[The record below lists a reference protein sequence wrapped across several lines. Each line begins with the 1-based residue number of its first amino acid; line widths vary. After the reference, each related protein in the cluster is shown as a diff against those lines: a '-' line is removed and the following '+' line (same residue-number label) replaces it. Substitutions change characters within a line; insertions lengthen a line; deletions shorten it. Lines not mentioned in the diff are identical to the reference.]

1 MDLLAD
7 HVFLS
12 RLQFAM
18 TTMFHIIWPL
28 FSIGLAVFLV
38 FLEAMWLKTKKPV
51 YLQHFK
57 FWAKLF
63 LLCFAVGV
71 VSGIPLEFQFG
82 ANWGPFSRS
91 VGNFFGQI
99 LGFEG
104 TMAFMLEAAFL
115 YLMLFGWNKVG
126 PKMHFFA
133 TCMVAFG
140 TSLSA
145 FWIMVANSWM
155 QTPDGGRMENG
166 IFVVEDWFAATFNTD
181 LWYAFSHMWV
191 ACLQT
196 TVFGVGAV
204 SAWYLLR
211 NRNREFFLKSFKMM
225 AVAALVVSPLQ
236 AFIGDLNGQEIGR
249 IQPAKVAAIE
259 AHWETNKPG
268 EGAPWNIVAWPDPEK
283 ERNFIEISVPYVLS
297 LLITHTPTGTVQGL
311 KDFPKED
318 RPPIVI
324 PFYSFRLMVGI
335 GFAMVGLALFT
346 VWLWKR
352 RKLTPEAVG
361 GQKKLLWAWIA
372 MAPLALLAVEMG
384 WVTREV
390 GRQPWLAYGL
400 IRTSEGASKLPAEAV
415 GGTLIG
421 YMVAYTVL
429 FVLFLFF
436 ARRILRNG
444 PDLNLQQPPNT
455 KTV

>member
-1 MDLLAD
+1 MDFLAD
-7 HVFLS
+7 HEFLS
-12 RLQFAM
+12 RLQFAL

-28 FSIGLAVFLV
+28 FSIGLAMYLV
-38 FLEAMWLKTKKPV
+38 VLEALWLATKKPF
-51 YLQHFK
+51 YIQQFK

-82 ANWGPFSRS
+82 TNWGPFSRT

-115 YLMLFGWNKVG
+115 YLMLFGWKRVG
-126 PKMHFFA
+126 PKMHFFS

-155 QTPDGGRMENG
+155 QTPDGGHIENG
-166 IFVVEDWFAATFNTD
+166 IFVVDDWFAATFNTD

-196 TVFGVGAV
+196 SLFGVAAV
-204 SAWYLLR
+204 SAWYLYKGR
-211 NRNREFFLKSFKMM
+211 NQQFFLKSFKMM
-225 AVAALVVSPLQ
+225 VVAALVISPLQ
-236 AFIGDLNGQEIGR
+236 ALIGDLNGQELGH
-249 IQPAKVAAIE
+249 IQPAKVAGIE

-268 EGAPWNIVAWPDPEK
+268 EGAPWNMLAWPDPEN
-283 ERNFIEISVPYVLS
+283 ERNFFEIPIPYGLS

-324 PFYSFRLMVGI
+324 PFYAFRLMVGI
-335 GFAMVGLALFT
+335 GFAMVGLSFLT
-346 VWLWKR
+346 LYLWWRKR
-352 RKLTPEAVG
+352 LTPEKIG
-361 GQKKLLWAWIA
+361 KQKRLLQAWML
-372 MAPLALLAVEMG
+372 MAPLALIAVEMG

-390 GRQPWLAYGL
+390 GRQPWVAYGL
-400 IRTSEGASKLPAEAV
+400 IRTSEGASTLQSGAV
-415 GGTLIG
+415 GTTLVG

-429 FVLFLFF
+429 LLLFLFF
-436 ARRILRNG
+436 AKRIIKKG
-444 PDLNLQQPPNT
+444 PDLSTP
-455 KTV
+455 KA